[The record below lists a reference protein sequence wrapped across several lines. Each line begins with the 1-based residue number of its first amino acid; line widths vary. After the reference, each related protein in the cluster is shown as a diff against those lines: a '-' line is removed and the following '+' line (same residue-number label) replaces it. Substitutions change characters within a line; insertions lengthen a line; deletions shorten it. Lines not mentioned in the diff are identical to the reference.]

1 MSHARPLRRRAALAL
16 SALAFVP
23 TLSACGFGYATDR
36 VYTPAAG
43 FNSRDSSVAVLGA
56 VVVTS
61 RPGEGTLVARIANR
75 FGDKTIGLQGVN
87 PAAGENVTVGQF
99 PQINLKPLASED
111 LSTDAIPVTGDYGA
125 GDVLSLSFVFSDGE
139 TTTMDVAVVTNCDEF
154 AGYDTA
160 FADASS
166 TPSPSTSG
174 ADETDAPTA
183 NGLGASASPS
193 SEASGVA
200 APSSSPS
207 STSTAQPYDCAF
219 PAVPSV
225 TLAPSESPSE

>member
-16 SALAFVP
+16 GALAFVP

-36 VYTPAAG
+36 PYTPAAG
-43 FNSRDSSVAVLGA
+43 FNSRSSSVAILGA
-56 VVVTS
+56 VVVTT
-61 RPGEGTLVARIANR
+61 RPGEGTLVARVANR
-75 FGDKTIGLQGVN
+75 FGDQSIALQGVN
-87 PAAGENVTVGQF
+87 PASSSEDVTVGQF
-99 PQINLKPLASED
+99 KPIDLKPLASENLAD
-111 LSTDAIPVTGDYGA
+111 DAIPVTGDYGA
-125 GDVLSLSFVFSDGE
+125 GDVLSMSFVFSNGE

-160 FADASS
+160 FADASA
-166 TPSPSTSG
+166 TPSPSVSG

-193 SEASGVA
+193 TEASGA
-200 APSSSPS
+200 PS